1 MTGQIKRPI
10 PITMLRQKL
19 VKGQN
24 VQIKKTAK
32 PEAVTAKT
40 NAIEMTSV
48 AVETATDEAVTA
60 IVTAIADVD
69 VDHRTKL
76 SLK

>member
-1 MTGQIKRPI
+1 MQS
-10 PITMLRQKL
+10 QKL

-24 VQIKKTAK
+24 VKIKKIAK

-40 NAIEMTSV
+40 NATGMTSV
-48 AVETATDEAVTA
+48 AVETATDVDATA
-60 IVTAIADVD
+60 IVTAIVDVD
-69 VDHRTKL
+69 ADHRTKL

>member
-1 MTGQIKRPI
+1 MQS
-10 PITMLRQKL
+10 QKL

-24 VQIKKTAK
+24 VQIKKIAK

-40 NAIEMTSV
+40 NATGMTSV
-48 AVETATDEAVTA
+48 AVETATDVDVTA
-60 IVTAIADVD
+60 IVTAIVDVD
-69 VDHRTKL
+69 ADHRTKL